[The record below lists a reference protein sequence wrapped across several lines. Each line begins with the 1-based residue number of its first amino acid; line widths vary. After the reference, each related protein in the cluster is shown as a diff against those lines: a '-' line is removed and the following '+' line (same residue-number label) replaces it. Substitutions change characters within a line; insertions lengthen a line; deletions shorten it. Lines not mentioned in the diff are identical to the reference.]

1 MYNLI
6 QDGSIS
12 DTYYLNKLHQIL
24 LQKLESA
31 RLITRKL
38 I

>member
-1 MYNLI
+1 MNNLY
-6 QDGSIS
+6 
-12 DTYYLNKLHQIL
+12 DTHQIL
-24 LQKLESA
+24 LQKLKSA